1 MSGVHE
7 VGNRPN
13 LLFINRTITGLY
25 RGEVG
30 EVGEEGGEG
39 GEVCLGRKSLIVLMS
54 GCKDGSK
61 SYLTAHH

>member
-1 MSGVHE
+1 LSGVHE

-30 EVGEEGGEG
+30 GEGGEG

>member
-1 MSGVHE
+1 LSGVHE

-25 RGEVG
+25 RG

>member
-1 MSGVHE
+1 LSGVHE

-30 EVGEEGGEG
+30 GEGGEG
-39 GEVCLGRKSLIVLMS
+39 GEVCLGRKSLIILMS

-61 SYLTAHH
+61 SYLTVHH